1 MVASLAHGLHCCLR
15 FWSRKKLIFFWFVGG
30 LWLVWQVCGW
40 FGLFVGDFEIYSQ
53 RKILYPQAEIRY
65 LKIR

>member
-30 LWLVWQVCGW
+30 LFCGW

-53 RKILYPQAEIRY
+53 RKILYPQAEIKY